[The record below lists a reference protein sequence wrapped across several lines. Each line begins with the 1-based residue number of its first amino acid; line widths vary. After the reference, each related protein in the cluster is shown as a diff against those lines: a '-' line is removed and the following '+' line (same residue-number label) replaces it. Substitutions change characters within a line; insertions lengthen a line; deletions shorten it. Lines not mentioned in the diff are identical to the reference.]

1 MIRFLSTSPPPIKMA
16 YAAVVA
22 GAGPAGLAVVGNLLE
37 KNPNG
42 KILWVDPDFKGGRF
56 SKQWRE
62 VPSNTKVKLFRDF
75 AMALQPFRDVVD
87 KTPCP
92 NALTALE
99 NLDQD
104 RGCPISLAADMCLML
119 THGLSNNSQVVTQLG
134 QVTGASLNSM
144 KSTWTVEV
152 CSTRENSVT
161 TFRADRLILCTG
173 SRPSELRMPV
183 PDLCL
188 HRVPLE
194 LALKPSELS
203 SSIPPDA
210 TVAVVGASHSA
221 VLVLLNLFK
230 LASTSYPDLK
240 VRWFPRNGL
249 RYAKF
254 EDGWILRDNTGLKGA
269 AAEFARAHLED
280 DVLPHSEAGKFISKH
295 DCSGGYEKE
304 IMTYEENLPGCTHIV
319 SATGFTPDAVPLL
332 SQDGRNLHN
341 ADLVYDNLNGGF
353 MNKKGEQIK
362 GLFGAG
368 IAFPERV
375 TDPLGNQE
383 LNVGMWKFMKY
394 LKRVVPEWIEK

>member
-1 MIRFLSTSPPPIKMA
+1 MA

-144 KSTWTVEV
+144 
-152 CSTRENSVT
+152 
-161 TFRADRLILCTG
+161 
-173 SRPSELRMPV
+173 
-183 PDLCL
+183 
-188 HRVPLE
+188 
-194 LALKPSELS
+194 
-203 SSIPPDA
+203 
-210 TVAVVGASHSA
+210 
-221 VLVLLNLFK
+221 